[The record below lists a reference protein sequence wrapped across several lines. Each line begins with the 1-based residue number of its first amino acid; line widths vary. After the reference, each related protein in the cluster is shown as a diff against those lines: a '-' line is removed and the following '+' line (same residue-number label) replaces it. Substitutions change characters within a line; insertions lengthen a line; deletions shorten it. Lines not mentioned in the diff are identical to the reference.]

1 MERMDAPAN
10 PILEVR
16 ELRVVLALARATTTA
31 RAARL
36 LALTQPAVSRALLGA
51 EEKLGVRLFDRR
63 PRGLEIT
70 PQGQRLVAGAAQLL
84 SEMVDLERDVRGPR
98 PAPRRL
104 RVVAECYT
112 AYHWLPSALLALRHT
127 LPDLSIQLSV
137 EHTNDPL
144 TALDRQELDVAL
156 VTTSTVGKQRAAWLA
171 ERPLFSD
178 ELVFVV
184 SSDHALAARKALT
197 PDDLRRHPLLTTT
210 VRPDEGRWFRRMV
223 FGRQRPALRVERLP
237 LTEAI
242 LDSARA
248 GLGVAVLSE
257 WMAGMHLG
265 RGDLVTKRLVQG
277 PLVRRWRFVYR
288 RDVAEA
294 ALQLLPAL
302 MGSSRRPK

>member
-1 MERMDAPAN
+1 MDRIDAPAS

-31 RAARL
+31 RAARA

-51 EEKLGVRLFDRR
+51 EEKLGVRLFERR

-70 PQGQRLVAGAAQLL
+70 PEGQRLVAGAARTLAEL
-84 SEMVDLERDVRGPR
+84 VDLEKDVRGPR

-112 AYHWLPSALLALRHT
+112 AYHWLPSALMALRHT
-127 LPDLSIQLSV
+127 LPELSIHLSV
-137 EHTNDPL
+137 EHTNDPIP
-144 TALDRQELDVAL
+144 ALDRGELDVAL
-156 VTTSTVGKQRAAWLA
+156 ITTSVVGKQRAARLA

-178 ELVFVV
+178 ELLFVV
-184 SSDHALAARKALT
+184 SSDHALAPRRALT
-197 PDDLRRHPLLTTT
+197 PDDLRRYPLLTATT
-210 VRPDEGRWFRRMV
+210 RPDEGRWFRRMV
-223 FGRQRPALRVERLP
+223 FGRERPDLRVERLP

-257 WMAGMHLG
+257 WMAGPHLG

-277 PLVRRWRFVYR
+277 PLERRWRFVYR
-288 RDVAEA
+288 REVADA

-302 MGSSRRPK
+302 LTPSRRPK